1 MSDMKHTLLLCLAVF
16 ALAAC
21 SQDELTDNPSATSQ
35 TLEIASATIARAEGD
50 EATTTNAG
58 TGTVDGNWVKDDK
71 ITVLFMGLYGNNIT
85 ATYKYTDEGFTSDN
99 PIDCNGQTALTQ
111 AWTNYGVTTNIIG
124 IPAQW
129 KVETDQSGEG
139 YRQSDF
145 LYATSQGNVGAGTP
159 ANFTFYHQTAK
170 IVVHVRNSGIV
181 AEKSGLGM
189 TVGNGNIYI
198 NGKLGSLKEGVYI
211 WNPGDTQGPITP
223 YNLGSQS
230 MNDGHTSLV
239 SFGALVIPQTISEGN
254 TLFSFTVDEQTYYYE
269 VPSAGIT
276 WSAGTEYTYNVTI
289 GPDATTRSA
298 GTPGCEVRL
307 VEVQDMNDG
316 ARQSL

>member
-1 MSDMKHTLLLCLAVF
+1 MSDMKHTLLLCLAAI

-21 SQDELTDNPSATSQ
+21 TQDELTDNPSATSQ

-58 TGTVDGNWVKDDK
+58 TGTVDGKWVEGDE
-71 ITVLFMGLYGNNIT
+71 ITVMFMGNNAT
-85 ATYKYTDEGFTSDN
+85 AIYKYSNGSFTSDN
-99 PIDCNGQTALTQ
+99 PINCNGQTAFAQ
-111 AWTNYGVTTNIIG
+111 AWTNYGVTPNPYDG
-124 IPAQW
+124 SPAQW
-129 KVETDQSGEG
+129 KVETNQSGVG

-145 LYATSQGNVGAGTP
+145 LYAPSPSYVGAGTP

-181 AEKSGLGM
+181 AGKTGLCM
-189 TVGNGNIYI
+189 EVGKDNIYI
-198 NGKLGSLKEGVYI
+198 DGELIGPMEGIYS
-211 WNPGDTQGPITP
+211 WTSGETKGTITP
-223 YNLGSQS
+223 YNLGQQP
-230 MNDGHTSLV
+230 MNDESTSLV
-239 SFGALVIPQTISEGN
+239 SFGALVIPQTISEGQ
-254 TLFSFTVDEQTYYYE
+254 TLFTFTVNGQTYTYT
-269 VPSAGIT
+269 VLVGDIT

-298 GTPGCEVRL
+298 GTPGCEVKL
-307 VEVQDMNDG
+307 VEVQDMNEG